1 MKECFHILVLYIVY
15 LPDELNLR
23 SLKISIREPSKFL
36 TVTLIYFRNNCKN
49 IVMIMVNTKENWRNV
64 TVEMVVMKPLFIE
77 ENHYYDRFRKLQW
90 NERGCLKQYFID
102 A

>member
-1 MKECFHILVLYIVY
+1 
-15 LPDELNLR
+15 
-23 SLKISIREPSKFL
+23 
-36 TVTLIYFRNNCKN
+36 
-49 IVMIMVNTKENWRNV
+49 MIMVNTKENWRNV
-64 TVEMVVMKPLFIE
+64 TVEMAVMKPLFIE